1 MSNLPPV
8 VNLDSATDTKEFFDR
23 YFVHK
28 VSFPANE
35 IDAVVGFFLKHG
47 FDESS
52 AASTSIVL
60 LNQARVDNINV
71 FQLVD
76 SLKQLSEVELS
87 QVVAQIINSYREKTS
102 LLGYRTAPLEDNF
115 ESRNIL
121 V

>member
-1 MSNLPPV
+1 MNNLPTPSS
-8 VNLDSATDTKEFFDR
+8 NDSGKDTKEFFDK
-23 YFVHK
+23 YFTHK

-35 IDAVVGFFLKHG
+35 IDAVVAFFLNHG

-52 AASTSIVL
+52 AASTGIVL
-60 LNQARVDNINV
+60 LNQARVDNISV

-76 SLKQLSEVELS
+76 SLKKLSEIELS
-87 QVVAQIINSYREKTS
+87 QVVAQILNCYREKTS
-102 LLGYRTAPLEDNF
+102 LLGYRIAPLEDNF

>member
-1 MSNLPPV
+1 MNNLPPNKV
-8 VNLDSATDTKEFFDR
+8 TDSSQDTREFFDK
-23 YFVHK
+23 YFNHK

-35 IDAVVGFFLKHG
+35 IDAVVAFFLQNE
-47 FDESS
+47 FDELS

-71 FQLVD
+71 FELVD
-76 SLKQLSEVELS
+76 SLKKLSEVELS
-87 QVVAQIINSYREKTS
+87 QVVAQILNCYREKTS
-102 LLGYRTAPLEDNF
+102 LLGYRLPPIEDNF